1 MQHENATPTDQP
13 VNVPLT
19 PVDAALVT
27 NQVHQPEP
35 VTIARLTAESIAHFS
50 PEDQAEILSLA
61 DKIDPLQM
69 DKILAFGSIP
79 LLRTYDTAGELL
91 QQIQGTSADQRVI
104 EEVRKLSKEA
114 SKNQQELNLA
124 LEEPNFFEKLL
135 LKISKHHAQ
144 GRAEGVSLKAL
155 TCYKLLTQLKLA
167 NDSWLETLQEGY
179 ELINASIMQDYGSA
193 CEIDKYVVA
202 GLIAMKRLEEVL
214 REKET
219 KMLTSGLAD
228 DRMDYLAY
236 QEGTDAFATVLG
248 NLEKVRGAY
257 QLSIGQ
263 LIATRKINKT
273 LQIAIYSQK
282 NHNLTVAAQ
291 QLRNATLDARHRDA
305 AEGARSVTALNSAL
319 MQKVSSNIALTAEE
333 ATDLL
338 RDGVFNVDAAL
349 TAAKTVIGVCTS
361 IEKASQDARNGISQ
375 ELDKLQTVMNELAPV
390 VNGQRAQFI
399 ESTSSTVNSSGS
411 SALSF

>member
-1 MQHENATPTDQP
+1 MKQENATPSAQP
-13 VNVPLT
+13 ANVPVTLT
-19 PVDAALVT
+19 DATLAAS
-27 NQVHQPEP
+27 QVQQPEP
-35 VTIARLTAESIAHFS
+35 VTLARLTAESIVHFS
-50 PEDQAEILSLA
+50 PEDQAEILALSE
-61 DKIDPLQM
+61 KIDPLQL
-69 DKILAFGSIP
+69 DKVMSFGSIP

-104 EEVRKLSKEA
+104 QEVLKLSKEA
-114 SKNQQELNLA
+114 KKNQEDLNLA

-135 LKISKHHAQ
+135 LKISKHRAKD
-144 GRAEGVSLKAL
+144 RAEGVVFKAI

-167 NDSWLETLQEGY
+167 NENWLRELQEGY
-179 ELINASIMQDYGSA
+179 GLIDASIMQDYGSA

-214 REKET
+214 SEKET
-219 KMLTSGLAD
+219 KMLSSGLAD

-263 LIATRKINKT
+263 LITTRKINKT
-273 LQIAIYSQK
+273 LQIAIHSQK

-305 AEGARSVTALNSAL
+305 AEGARSITALNSAL
-319 MQKVSSNIALTAEE
+319 MQKVSANIALTAEE
-333 ATDLL
+333 STALL

-349 TAAKTVIGVCTS
+349 TAAKTVIGACNS
-361 IEKASQDARNGISQ
+361 IEKATQDARRGVAQ
-375 ELDKLQTVMNELAPV
+375 DLDKLQAVMNELAPV
-390 VNGQRAQFI
+390 VSGQRAQLADN
-399 ESTSSTVNSSGS
+399 TTSTVTSGGS
-411 SALSF
+411 NGLSF